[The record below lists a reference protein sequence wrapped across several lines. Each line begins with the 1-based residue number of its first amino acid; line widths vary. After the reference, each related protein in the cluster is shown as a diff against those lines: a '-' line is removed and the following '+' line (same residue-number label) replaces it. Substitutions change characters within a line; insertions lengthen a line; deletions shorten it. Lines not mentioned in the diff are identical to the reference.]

1 MAVMVVNAVVA
12 KVAKHVAVPA
22 KADAARVAA
31 KPAWP
36 DVAKVARTVAARRDQ
51 TIAVKVVQKAAP
63 TFVAKAAAKAGRN
76 LATVNN
82 AGVRAGASA
91 AKAATEAV
99 GTIVAR
105 HPPVKPLRCPPA
117 ARHRAKPVKPLT
129 PSAASAADATT
140 TGAGAVQQ
148 KAPRPC
154 RRASWKTAT
163 SRLPVT
169 QALLLSTPAKMLCPS
184 QLRAAKTMAQRAHRV
199 SAAAATAM
207 AATDASAHPVTR
219 RKLVRPAPPRP
230 SR

>member
-22 KADAARVAA
+22 KADAARLAA

-36 DVAKVARTVAARRDQ
+36 DVAKAARTVAARRDQ
-51 TIAVKVVQKAAP
+51 TIAVKVALKVVQKAAP

-76 LATVNN
+76 RATVNN

-105 HPPVKPLRCPPA
+105 HPPVKPLHCPPA
-117 ARHRAKPVKPLT
+117 ARHRAKPGKPLT
-129 PSAASAADATT
+129 PS
-140 TGAGAVQQ
+140 
-148 KAPRPC
+148 
-154 RRASWKTAT
+154 
-163 SRLPVT
+163 
-169 QALLLSTPAKMLCPS
+169 
-184 QLRAAKTMAQRAHRV
+184 
-199 SAAAATAM
+199 

-219 RKLVRPAPPRP
+219 RKLARPAPPRP